1 MVVYFNTYVFTR
13 LPPIIKKGLSGNYD
27 ISFLWEKNN
36 INHAQMKNKLYTNK
50 TMADLKAFKNIANMI
65 HWH

>member
-1 MVVYFNTYVFTR
+1 MFSPDS
-13 LPPIIKKGLSGNYD
+13 LLLLKKGLSGNYD

>member
-1 MVVYFNTYVFTR
+1 MMVYFNTHMFSPDSLLLLQKASVETIILVFCE
-13 LPPIIKKGLSGNYD
+13 I
-27 ISFLWEKNN
+27 N

-65 HWH
+65 H